1 MSGVARLSGLTSM
14 VLSLPNY
21 PSPPRPLFMARDA
34 LPTDTG
40 STLLLAVSEIDCKVL
55 EMGKS
60 PPPPPRLPALSYCHG
75 ASLTPPGPVLALSGD
90 RHFFP
95 GLSGGLFH
103 SCVYVDHSD
112 CCPPLP
118 LLAQE
123 HLLHPYLQRE
133 TFYLLTLVSR
143 IPYPGS

>member
-1 MSGVARLSGLTSM
+1 
-14 VLSLPNY
+14 
-21 PSPPRPLFMARDA
+21 MARDA
-34 LPTDTG
+34 LPTDMG

-55 EMGKS
+55 ETGKAPLHCS
-60 PPPPPRLPALSYCHG
+60 IAMELPKLPR
-75 ASLTPPGPVLALSGD
+75 GPVLALSGD

-118 LLAQE
+118 LL
-123 HLLHPYLQRE
+123 
-133 TFYLLTLVSR
+133 
-143 IPYPGS
+143 GSGAPPASLSTV